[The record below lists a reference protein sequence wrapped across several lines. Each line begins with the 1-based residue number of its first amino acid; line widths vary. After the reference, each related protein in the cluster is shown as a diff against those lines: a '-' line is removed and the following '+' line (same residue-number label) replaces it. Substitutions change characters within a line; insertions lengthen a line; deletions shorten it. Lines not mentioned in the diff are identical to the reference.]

1 LTYLMELRKGVKNV
15 GGKGENLI
23 PLQKRR
29 WLVVPKTMVLVW
41 DAYLDSIRDEAG
53 TMAKV
58 RADLTRSIVPGKRY
72 AVRSSAN
79 LEDSEQHSFA
89 GRFRSVLNVEGVDAI
104 CAAILDVWASTR
116 DPSVQAYLRKAG
128 ASEGSLKMAVLI
140 QEMVPPVI
148 SGVSFSRNPITGA
161 SVVILEAVE
170 GSGERLV
177 QEGVTPDRWVFHG
190 DRGERSNEGTQMSE
204 ALALRIAT
212 LTRRMDETLGHP
224 LDLEW
229 VYDGEKVQWV
239 QAREITALR
248 DLNIYSDSFSKEF
261 LPGMIKPLVWTVN
274 TPLVNGAWARLF
286 AKLTGI
292 RDLDPSTF
300 SKQFYYRAYFNM
312 SVVGRV
318 WERMGMPRDSL
329 ERLMVVGGERSK
341 GTFRP
346 TPMMMLTMPRVT
358 LFVIEMVRLH
368 WDLDRLLQSV
378 PEDLKHFE
386 GLDLRSMEGEALL
399 AEVDRLFQVDQELA
413 YYNILTY
420 LQLAISNRML
430 RSALSKAG
438 YDLGDVRLIL
448 ERNGDMARYPDQ
460 ALEQLVR
467 TYQDLPPE
475 VRAIVEHT
483 SYDGLRDIAGAEQL
497 IQGLEG
503 FLSQFGHLS
512 DSGNDISVRP
522 WREDPDTILRTIIG
536 SGANL
541 KSLTPKDISQLD
553 LPWTLRF
560 RIRSIYGRTC
570 QDAYLKEKVGE
581 LYGQGYG
588 LLRPL
593 FLSIGDRMVERNVIR
608 SREDIFFLYTHEVR
622 QTVEGGCADNTCN
635 DLRIRVSMRR
645 KEMDGLK
652 DVVLPP
658 IIYGERAP
666 PMERVGSDMMKGVAT
681 SGGYHQ
687 GPARVVK
694 GLADLSKVEPGDVLV
709 IPYSDVGWT
718 PLFAKAGAVV
728 SEAGGMLSHSSIIA
742 REYGIPAVVSVP
754 GAMSIEDGT
763 QLLVDGY
770 KGEVRR
776 VLDAL

>member
-1 LTYLMELRKGVKNV
+1 
-15 GGKGENLI
+15 
-23 PLQKRR
+23 
-29 WLVVPKTMVLVW
+29 
-41 DAYLDSIRDEAG
+41 
-53 TMAKV
+53 
-58 RADLTRSIVPGKRY
+58 
-72 AVRSSAN
+72 
-79 LEDSEQHSFA
+79 
-89 GRFRSVLNVEGVDAI
+89 
-104 CAAILDVWASTR
+104 
-116 DPSVQAYLRKAG
+116 
-128 ASEGSLKMAVLI
+128 
-140 QEMVPPVI
+140 
-148 SGVSFSRNPITGA
+148 
-161 SVVILEAVE
+161 
-170 GSGERLV
+170 
-177 QEGVTPDRWVFHG
+177 
-190 DRGERSNEGTQMSE
+190 
-204 ALALRIAT
+204 
-212 LTRRMDETLGHP
+212 MDETLGHP

-329 ERLMVVGGERSK
+329 ERLMGVGGQTSK
-341 GTFRP
+341 GKFRP
-346 TPMMMLTMPRVT
+346 PPKMMLTMPRVT
-358 LFVIEMVRLH
+358 LFIIDMVRLH

-378 PEDLKHFE
+378 PKDLKHFE
-386 GLDLRSMEGEALL
+386 GQDLRSMDGEALL

-413 YYNILTY
+413 YFNILTY

-438 YDLGDVRLIL
+438 YDLGDVRLVP
-448 ERNGDMARYPDQ
+448 ERNGDVARYPDQ
-460 ALEQLVR
+460 ALEHLVR
-467 TYQDLPPE
+467 TYLDLPPE
-475 VRAIVEHT
+475 VRAEVDQA
-483 SYDGLRDIAGAEQL
+483 SYDGLRGVAGAEQL
-497 IQGLEG
+497 VQGLEG
-503 FLSQFGHLS
+503 FLSQFGYLS

-522 WREDPDTILRTIIG
+522 WREDPDTILRTVIG
-536 SGANL
+536 SGAQS
-541 KSLTPKDISQLD
+541 KSLTPKEISQLD

-560 RIRSIYGRTC
+560 RIRSVYGRTC
-570 QDAYLKEKVGE
+570 QDAYFKEKVGE
-581 LYGQGYG
+581 MYGRGYG

-593 FLSIGDRMVERNVIR
+593 FLSLGDKMVEKKVIH
-608 SREDIFFLYTHEVR
+608 SREDIFFLYMHEVR
-622 QTVEGGCADNTCN
+622 QTVEGGCAENTCN
-635 DLRIRVSMRR
+635 DLKIRVTMRR
-645 KEMDGLK
+645 KEMDGLR

-658 IIYGERAP
+658 IVYGERAP
-666 PMERVGSDMMKGVAT
+666 PMERVGSYMMKGVAT